1 MTEAVLGFK
10 IDSTPASSAA
20 VDLDKLTA
28 AATRTGQAV
37 DKLEAEAAGLGTVL
51 KKAGDDARSA
61 LPPVE
66 NLGRSFG
73 SQDDHVRAFRMEVER
88 LTLKFR
94 PLAQATQQYEAT
106 VTDIQRAHKL
116 GAITAQEMTAALDR
130 ERQAYE
136 RLKTAAT
143 AAGSAVKAANSNRG
157 GAQSFNSANATA
169 QFQDIAVTAAMG
181 MNPLMIGLQ
190 QGTQLASVVGSMER
204 PVSGLAAAFTSLLS
218 PVSLVTIG
226 LTAGTA
232 ALIQYFTTAES
243 GAESTSKLFEEQNDI
258 IRQAATLWGDA
269 APQLKAYVDE
279 LDRAD
284 KITQGRQAA
293 EILAGRELEGLSENL
308 DSIKQQGAEAFRALR
323 GDPNN
328 AIIIRDLR
336 EAWGDLRDRL
346 DDGTASMAD
355 LNRVQRELS
364 NAVAQYGVPEVQK
377 FSDAFDKVT
386 EAIYRGVEAAQKAR
400 TAWIA
405 ALAGGANV
413 QDILSGAT
421 FTEDGRTFRS
431 ADFVPF
437 SAPTPGRRPNI
448 ELSGDPDDVSI
459 INSDGRRVGVPIP
472 GQKPNQF
479 ELEKEADAVDDVTK
493 AYRRAQDAKADFW
506 LDLSFQERQAGRSA
520 MDQQIATTLT
530 RYGFN
535 EDLQSP
541 EASALRQQMRSD
553 EAKGLFKDF
562 FSGAYQEA
570 WANGGKIGDALGK
583 AALNAAQ
590 KATEKAWEAVFDK
603 LASAASSWLLG
614 GTSLGSGSFATSGVS
629 GVTTTLGALLGVGG
643 ASAANDNRSAGIAS
657 NIPTTDIASYIA
669 TAAQK
674 RGIDPNVA
682 LAVAKSEGG
691 LKSWNLQSNYVK
703 NGVREPS
710 FGPFQLYKGGGLGNE
725 FMARTGLDP
734 ALAANGPA
742 GVDFALDH
750 AAKNG
755 WGAWYGAKNSG
766 IGNFEGIGKTSKAIE
781 DLGSAATATAQM
793 TTGLGQTLASIPQA
807 LMANGGGSGLLSG
820 LTKYGMGL
828 FSGSAQFA
836 GAWAS
841 GGIGLYA
848 NGTDY
853 APGGLSIV
861 GERGPE
867 LLNLPQGSGVMNNH
881 KLMEALNDN
890 RSGGGGGIAGIRL
903 FVDQDGNWQAK
914 VESIARGT
922 ASEVSGSR
930 LAQYSDQQRR
940 GGFGTTQRRY
950 NSQKG

>member
-1 MTEAVLGFK
+1 MTEAILGFK

-20 VDLDKLTA
+20 ADLDKLTA
-28 AATRTGQAV
+28 AAVRTGQAV
-37 DKLEAEAAGLGTVL
+37 DKLEAEASGLGAVL
-51 KKAGDDARSA
+51 KRAGDDARGA

-66 NLGRSFG
+66 SLGRSFG
-73 SQDDHVRAFRMEVER
+73 AQDDHVRAFRMEVER

-106 VTDIQRAHKL
+106 VGEIQRAHKL

-130 ERQAYE
+130 ERQAFE
-136 RLKTAAT
+136 RLKTSAT
-143 AAGSAVKAANSNRG
+143 AAGSAVKAANSNRMG
-157 GAQSFNSANATA
+157 SQNFNSANAA
-169 QFQDIAVTAAMG
+169 FQFQDVAVTAAMG

-204 PVSGLAAAFTSLLS
+204 PVSGLAAAFASLLS
-218 PVSLVTIG
+218 PVSLITIG

-243 GAESTSKLFEEQNDI
+243 GAESSTKLFEEQNDV
-258 IRQAATLWGDA
+258 IRRAATLWGDA
-269 APQLKAYVDE
+269 VPQLQAYVDQ

-284 KITQGRQAA
+284 KITQGKEASA
-293 EILAGRELEGLSENL
+293 ILAGRELEGLSDNL
-308 DSIKQQGAEAFRALR
+308 DSIKQQGTEAFRALR

-405 ALAGGANV
+405 ALAGGTNV
-413 QDILSGAT
+413 QDILSGST

-437 SAPTPGRRPNI
+437 NAPTPGRRPNI
-448 ELSGDPDDVSI
+448 ELSGDPDDLSI
-459 INSDGRRVGVPIP
+459 INSDGRRTGVPIP

-506 LDLSFQERQAGRSA
+506 LDMSFQERQGERSA
-520 MDQQIATTLT
+520 MDRQVASTLN

-535 EDLQSP
+535 EDLNSP
-541 EASALRQQMRSD
+541 EANAIRGQLRREQNKELIGGFITDLRDGLLSSGGDIGKALGDAIKNALINALAKASD
-553 EAKGLFKDF
+553 QAIERLTNSLVNGLF
-562 FSGAYQEA
+562 
-570 WANGGKIGDALGK
+570 
-583 AALNAAQ
+583 
-590 KATEKAWEAVFDK
+590 
-603 LASAASSWLLG
+603 G
-614 GTSLGSGSFATSGVS
+614 GTSLSSSSGFATSGVS
-629 GVTTTLGALLGVGG
+629 GATTTLGSLLGYGG
-643 ASAANDNRSAGIAS
+643 AANDNRSAGGISAYAKAIQSIESSGNYGALGPITRNGDRAYGAYQVMGNNIGPWSQAALGRTMSAS
-657 NIPTTDIASYIA
+657 EFLTDKGAQDAIFNHRFGGYVDRYGASG
-669 TAAQK
+669 AAQAWFGGPGSVGK
-674 RGIDPNVA
+674 GGMGADVLGTTGNA
-682 LAVAKSEGG
+682 YVAKFNGALEKASGSLGQFGNG
-691 LKSWNLQSNYVK
+691 L
-703 NGVREPS
+703 G
-710 FGPFQLYKGGGLGNE
+710 QLGTTLAAGASGGGGL
-725 FMARTGLDP
+725 LS
-734 ALAANGPA
+734 AL
-742 GVDFALDH
+742 
-750 AAKNG
+750 
-755 WGAWYGAKNSG
+755 SG
-766 IGNFEGIGKTSKAIE
+766 IGKSIF
-781 DLGSAATATAQM
+781 
-793 TTGLGQTLASIPQA
+793 AS
-807 LMANGGGSGLLSG
+807 SG
-820 LTKYGMGL
+820 
-828 FSGSAQFA
+828 QFA
-836 GAWAS
+836 SAWMG

-848 NGTDY
+848 NGTNN

-867 LLNLPQGSGVMNNH
+867 LLNLPQGSGVMSNH
-881 KLMEALNDN
+881 KLMQALNDN
-890 RSGGGGGIAGIRL
+890 GRQSGPSGAGTLNVHIIGANGDDHVRSLVQQG
-903 FVDQDGNWQAK
+903 
-914 VESIARGT
+914 
-922 ASEVSGSR
+922 VSQGLS
-930 LAQYSDQQRR
+930 QYDEQQRR
-940 GGFGTTQRRY
+940 VGFGKTQRRF